1 MNKVIEKLRQ
11 IGVIPL
17 AVFKDEKQAVP
28 VANALSKARID
39 TLEVTLRTEKGVKAI
54 EEIKKNCPG
63 FLAGAGTVKAVQQAK
78 EVKEAGADYIVTPA
92 YDETIANWCKENDMP
107 LLPGVTTPY
116 EIQKAVSN
124 GFTTLKFFPAENY
137 GGAKTLKALAGPFP
151 EVSFMPTG
159 GINTENM
166 GNYLANSNVSMV
178 GGGWICSQALLE
190 KADYEGIT
198 NKAKEALQKFLGY
211 EVVHVGIN
219 TADTAEGESVAESI
233 GNVFKM
239 PVYKGELSNFVGTG
253 FEVNNFKGLGKY
265 GHVAI
270 DTNRIESAEYY
281 LKKDN
286 IEMNEESRVMVDGK
300 TKVVYLKDEFAGY
313 AIHLRQR

>member
-1 MNKVIEKLRQ
+1 MNKVIEELKL

-28 VANALSKARID
+28 TANALEKAGIH

-63 FLAGAGTVKAVQQAK
+63 FLAGAGTVRTLEQAK
-78 EVKEAGADYIVTPA
+78 AVKEAGADYIVTPA
-92 YDETIANWCKENDMP
+92 YDEKIADWCKENQMP

-116 EIQKAVSN
+116 EINKAVSN

-137 GGAKTLKALAGPFP
+137 GGAKAIKALAGPFP

-159 GINTENM
+159 GINTGNM
-166 GNYLANSNVSMV
+166 GQYLANANVSMV
-178 GGGWICSQALLE
+178 GGGWICSADLLDQE
-190 KADYEGIT
+190 DYEGIT
-198 NKAKEALQKFLGY
+198 QKAKEALDQFLGY

-219 TADTAEGESVAESI
+219 TENTTEGIAVAESI
-233 GNVFKM
+233 ASVFKM
-239 PVYKGELSNFVGTG
+239 PVHKGELSNFVGTG
-253 FEVNNFKGLGKY
+253 FEVNNFKGLGKF

-286 IEMNEESRVMVDGK
+286 MEMNEESRVIVNGK
-300 TKVVYLKDEFAGY
+300 TKVVYLKDEFAGF